1 MLIKPTKLEHA
12 RVELLKS
19 IKLKKNVIEVPLQ
32 KALERISYKKID
44 SKLNLPSTANS
55 AVDGYGISSATYFN
69 NPKTEFIVI
78 GIAKAGH
85 PFTKI
90 ILPGQAVEIYTGA
103 IMPKGIDT
111 IVMHEKCERI
121 NHKVKIKEHI
131 KTNQNMRPVGE
142 NLKKGESVVNKGKLI
157 NSADIGQLAAS
168 GNSKVSVYEKVRVS
182 VISTG
187 DELISAN
194 SKNRLAGQIYD
205 SNKPMLL
212 SLLSQNYLKLSDMG
226 IVKDNR
232 SKLAKKYA
240 EALSKS
246 DVVISSG
253 GASDGIEDHTQN
265 ALKDVGAKCL
275 VWQLA
280 MKPGKPM
287 AVGTIENK
295 FIFCLPGNPVA
306 AFVCT
311 KLLIKPFLIKMSGG
325 DDLEPLEIKL
335 PSAFEHNKRI
345 GRAEYLRAKIVNDG
359 KDTMI
364 KLHGRKGAGVI
375 SSLTGA
381 DGIVEI
387 PMELKRVSIGDLLRF
402 FPFDHRG
409 L

>member
-32 KALERISYKKID
+32 NALERISYKKID

-78 GIAKAGH
+78 GVAKAGH
-85 PFTKI
+85 PFIKK

-142 NLKKGESVVNKGKLI
+142 NLKKGESVVNKGKLL

-194 SKNRLAGQIYD
+194 SKNRLEGQIYD

-287 AVGTIENK
+287 AVGIFENK

-311 KLLIKPFLIKMSGG
+311 KLLIKPLLIKMSGG
-325 DDLEPLEIKL
+325 KDLEPIEIKL

-359 KDTMI
+359 KSTMI

-387 PMELKRVSIGDLLRF
+387 PMELQCVSIGDLLRF
-402 FPFDHRG
+402 FPFEHRG

>member
-1 MLIKPTKLEHA
+1 MFIKPTKLEHA

-32 KALERISYKKID
+32 KASERISSKKIT

-55 AVDGYGISSATYFN
+55 AVDGYGIASATYFA
-69 NPKTEFIVI
+69 NPQTEFRVV
-78 GIAKAGH
+78 GVAKAGH
-85 PFTKI
+85 PCKKKI
-90 ILPGQAVEIYTGA
+90 LSSQAIEIYTGA
-103 IMPKGIDT
+103 MMPLGVDA

-121 NHKVKIKEHI
+121 DNKVKIKENII
-131 KTNQNMRPVGE
+131 KNQNMRPVGE
-142 NLKKGESVVNKGKLI
+142 NLKKGEVVINKGKVL

-168 GNSKVSVYEKVRVS
+168 GNSKVNVYEKVRVS

-187 DELISAN
+187 DELVSAN
-194 SKNRLAGQIYD
+194 SKNRLEGQIYD

-212 SLLSQNYLKLSDMG
+212 SLLSQNYLNLSDMG

-232 SKLAKKYA
+232 SKLAAKYA

-287 AVGTIENK
+287 AVGNLKNK
-295 FIFCLPGNPVA
+295 LIFCLPGNPVA

-311 KLLIKPFLIKMSGG
+311 KLLIKPLLIKMSGG
-325 DDLEPLEIKL
+325 IDLEPLEIKL
-335 PSAFEHNKRI
+335 RSGFEHTKRV

-359 KDTMI
+359 KDTII

-387 PMELKRVSIGDLLRF
+387 PMECKRVNIGELLTF